1 MSKEYSFP
9 PSIMAHSMQYE
20 IEHTIICKENSDPIK
35 KKNPVPLLCGSSPE
49 CLSSPFKEVKNFT
62 NFCQ

>member
-1 MSKEYSFP
+1 MFKEYSFF
-9 PSIMAHSMQYE
+9 PSIMAYSMQYE
-20 IEHTIICKENSDPIK
+20 IEHTMICTYGDPIK
-35 KKNPVPLLCGSSPE
+35 KKKSVPLLCESSPE